1 MPIPTPKKNESQE
14 KFMDRCLSSDV
25 MNKEY
30 PDDKQ
35 RYAICA
41 NQWEDKEK
49 KEMSDKIEKRSF
61 DLTEIRGEDLDG
73 KQVLRGYASVFNKG
87 ALIGRMFTEKVAP
100 GAFADTINKDD
111 VRALINHNPMF
122 VLGRNKN
129 GTLRMSEDDKGLK
142 IEIDPPDTSF
152 ARDLLVS
159 VNRGDIS
166 QMSFSFEALEEE
178 WAKGEDGQP
187 DVRTLV
193 KVRLWDVSPVTY
205 PAYEQT
211 SVAVAKRSHEEWQKS
226 QEVPKETEK
235 ESSEERDQEGK
246 PTVTLKIE
254 KLKLGLKSKL

>member
-1 MPIPTPKKNESQE
+1 
-14 KFMDRCLSSDV
+14 MDRCLSSDV

-35 RYAICA
+35 RYAICSS
-41 NQWEDKEK
+41 QWENKDKEK

-61 DLTEIRGEDLDG
+61 DLTEIRGETVDG
-73 KQVLRGYASVFNKG
+73 KEVLRGYASVFNRE
-87 ALIGRMFTEKVAP
+87 AVIGRMFVEKVSP
-100 GAFADTINKDD
+100 GAFANTIKTDD
-111 VRALINHNPMF
+111 VRALINHNSMY
-122 VLGRNKN
+122 VLGRSKN
-129 GTLRMSEDDKGLK
+129 GTLRMSEDDHGLM

-152 ARDLLVS
+152 AKDLLVS

-178 WAKGEDGQP
+178 WAKGENGQP

-211 SVAVAKRSHEEWQKS
+211 SVAVAKRSHEEWQKA
-226 QEVPKETEK
+226 QEASKPKEVEDLT
-235 ESSEERDQEGK
+235 ERDAEGK
-246 PTVTLKIE
+246 PTVTLKIK